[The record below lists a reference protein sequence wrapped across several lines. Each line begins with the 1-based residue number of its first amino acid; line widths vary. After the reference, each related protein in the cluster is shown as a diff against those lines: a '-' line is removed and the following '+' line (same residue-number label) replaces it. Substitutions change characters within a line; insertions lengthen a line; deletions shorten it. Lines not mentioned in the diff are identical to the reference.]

1 MDLSFDIISD
11 LNLTQED
18 KFIWE
23 DKVTSLF
30 CLVAGNISSDLN
42 LVRKTLNYL
51 STMYQGVFYIDGA
64 LENSNLQQH
73 SELIHELHKICRSIN
88 NTVYLHNNI
97 VIFNGVAVVGIN
109 GWYGNHH
116 EYTLAD
122 NLAIETM
129 RRDDLVYLYNTIKKL
144 QLHGDVKHIIVLS
157 NSVPD
162 KQLYFHE
169 MDGFID
175 DISPS
180 IALKPDTEKKVKTWV
195 FGTYNKIVD
204 TNINGINYVSNPK
217 RQELNY
223 YAKRITL

>member
-1 MDLSFDIISD
+1 MEISFDIISD
-11 LNLTQED
+11 LNLSPND
-18 KFIWE
+18 KFVWE

-30 CLVAGNISSDLN
+30 CIVAGNVSSDLITVKKV
-42 LVRKTLNYL
+42 LTHL
-51 STMYQGVFYIDGA
+51 STLYQGVFYIDGA
-64 LENSNLQQH
+64 LENTNLNEH
-73 SELIHELHKICRSIN
+73 DDLVHDLHKVCRSIN

-97 VIFNGVAVVGIN
+97 VIFNGVAIIGIN

-122 NLAIETM
+122 NFAIETM

-144 QLHGDVKHIIVLS
+144 QIHGDVKNIVVVS

-162 KQLYFHE
+162 KHLYFHE

-180 IALKPDTEKKVKTWV
+180 IALKPDTEKKVKTWI
-195 FGTYNKIVD
+195 FGTYNKMVD
-204 TNINGINYVSNPK
+204 TNINGVNYISNPK
-217 RQELNY
+217 RQEENY
-223 YAKRITL
+223 YAKRICF

>member
-1 MDLSFDIISD
+1 MNISFDIISD
-11 LNLTQED
+11 LNLTADD

-30 CLVAGNISSDLN
+30 CIIAGNLSHDIK
-42 LVRKTLNYL
+42 VVQKTLTYL
-51 STMYQGVFYIDGA
+51 STLYQGIFYIDGA
-64 LENSNLQQH
+64 LENDDL
-73 SELIHELHKICRSIN
+73 ELRNEVVSELHKICKSIN
-88 NTVYLHNNI
+88 NTVYLHSNI
-97 VIFNGVAVVGIN
+97 IIFNGVAIVGIN

-122 NLAIETM
+122 NFAIESM
-129 RRDDLVYLYNTIKKL
+129 RREDLVYLYNTIKKL
-144 QLHGDVKHIIVLS
+144 QIHVDVKNIIVVS

-180 IALKPDTEKKVKTWV
+180 IALKPDTEKKVSTWV
-195 FGTYNKIVD
+195 FGTYDKPVD
-204 TNINGINYVSNPK
+204 TVIGNVNYVSNPK
-217 RQELNY
+217 NENETY
-223 YAKRITL
+223 WAKRITV

>member
-42 LVRKTLNYL
+42 VVRKTLNYL

>member
-42 LVRKTLNYL
+42 VVRKTLHYL

-97 VIFNGVAVVGIN
+97 VIFNGVAIVGIN

-144 QLHGDVKHIIVLS
+144 QLHGDVKNIIVLS

-180 IALKPDTEKKVKTWV
+180 IALKPDTEKKVKFWV

>member
-42 LVRKTLNYL
+42 VVRKTLHYL

-64 LENSNLQQH
+64 LENSNLQHH

-97 VIFNGVAVVGIN
+97 VIFNGVAIVGIN

-122 NLAIETM
+122 YLAIETM

-144 QLHGDVKHIIVLS
+144 QLHGDVKNIIVLS

-180 IALKPDTEKKVKTWV
+180 IALKPDTEKKVKTWI

>member
-42 LVRKTLNYL
+42 VVRKTLNYL

-73 SELIHELHKICRSIN
+73 SKLIHELHKICRSIN